1 MNVPDST
8 PSGNYSITVTASG
21 GGAKEN
27 AAYVISALSANE
39 LSPNVTVS
47 GTVDA
52 GGFVGFG
59 VRLNQIE
66 FVDNQK
72 NSLTVVSLPSNYA
85 NGNPYVA
92 SGSYSVILQNEHTYH
107 VIASVFW
114 GPVNQEVTPYTFDG
128 GYLYVYVP
136 AGNTTI
142 LGQYNFSLNF

>member
-8 PSGNYSITVTASG
+8 PSGSYSITVTASG
-21 GGAKEN
+21 GGAKQKLLTLFR
-27 AAYVISALSANE
+27 AHSSANE
-39 LSPNVTVS
+39 LSLSTVS

-66 FVDNQK
+66 FVDSER

-107 VIASVFW
+107 VIAEGSF
-114 GPVNQEVTPYTFDG
+114 GSSQSRNNSIHF
-128 GYLYVYVP
+128 
-136 AGNTTI
+136 
-142 LGQYNFSLNF
+142 